1 MPGRRGPGAG
11 ALVREVPGDLSVW
24 SEMTSATPAAFRPV
38 PLILVAVAVV
48 CGALACRMLGLGEGV
63 LLVAAPASGMAL
75 AAALV
80 LRWKGAL
87 AATAGFLLAG
97 AIWGL
102 APGDLVADTLGH
114 GLAALVGAQAMR
126 MLARRRRIE
135 TKTREWLIFVAGVAA
150 FTATIVAVLALAEL
164 AGALAVP
171 PPPPLTP
178 LLAAVFEPLGILTFC
193 TVLGNFHE
201 FRQIRAD
208 PRPTVGIAALAV
220 VLLGLLWALLELP
233 PEIVNRS
240 GVTLLLSV
248 PFCLWVAMQQ
258 RSLDGGV
265 LSYLAA
271 LAALVIVRREVPSV
285 LHPDF
290 IATVV
295 YLSLLVLVCQLVHAV
310 NLDRLLALAE
320 VEGHKRELEARVA
333 ERTEKLSAMT
343 ERALAADAAKTRFM
357 ATVSHE
363 VRTPLNGVIGMAS
376 VVLAGDLDERTR
388 RNVAMIRTSGFHLL
402 DVINRILD
410 FSKLEHSEA
419 VDEITVFARVA
430 PEHKIRLVA
439 ALQRKGNVVAM
450 TGDGVNDAPALKK
463 ADMGVAMGITGTEVT
478 KEAATMVLAD
488 DNFASIVRAVKRG
501 RTIYDNIVKFVR
513 FQLST
518 TLGFAALFLLA
529 AIFGIANGKPF
540 TAIAILWVNII
551 MDGPPAMALGLDKG
565 GGDVMARAPRP
576 LSERILTRSRWTA
589 VAFAASV
596 MALGTLAVLQLA
608 PGAEAEAGVATVA
621 GTMAFNTFVL
631 FQFFNILNARS
642 DRQSVFSRF
651 TFSNRW
657 LWLSLGAVLVLQV
670 GVTHVGFMQDLFDT
684 TSITL
689 AQWLVCVAVASSVL
703 WLEEARK
710 FIVRRREATAQAK
723 EA

>member
-419 VDEITVFARVA
+419 VDEITVFDLRELIEEVVVEARFSSHSEGIEIGATIDRDVAVIRRGYRQGLRQILTNLVGNAAKFTDAGSVRVRVRALGGAWLRIEVRDTGVGIAEEQKERIFLPFEQADGSMTRRHGGTGLGLAICAEMTRRMGGRIGVESAPGKGSLFWVELSLPAAA
-430 PEHKIRLVA
+430 PEEPAQAETVA
-439 ALQRKGNVVAM
+439 AG
-450 TGDGVNDAPALKK
+450 G
-463 ADMGVAMGITGTEVT
+463 
-478 KEAATMVLAD
+478 AA
-488 DNFASIVRAVKRG
+488 
-501 RTIYDNIVKFVR
+501 
-513 FQLST
+513 
-518 TLGFAALFLLA
+518 
-529 AIFGIANGKPF
+529 
-540 TAIAILWVNII
+540 
-551 MDGPPAMALGLDKG
+551 
-565 GGDVMARAPRP
+565 
-576 LSERILTRSRWTA
+576 
-589 VAFAASV
+589 
-596 MALGTLAVLQLA
+596 
-608 PGAEAEAGVATVA
+608 
-621 GTMAFNTFVL
+621 
-631 FQFFNILNARS
+631 
-642 DRQSVFSRF
+642 
-651 TFSNRW
+651 
-657 LWLSLGAVLVLQV
+657 
-670 GVTHVGFMQDLFDT
+670 
-684 TSITL
+684 
-689 AQWLVCVAVASSVL
+689 
-703 WLEEARK
+703 
-710 FIVRRREATAQAK
+710 
-723 EA
+723 